1 MRAAVLDRPLVRPRA
16 RRYGY
21 DAAPVALAISAIVVF
36 AAFSFWQLDRL
47 PPVYEDEP
55 WQASAA
61 YKLATQGAFASDMF
75 AGWHGMERRYYDF
88 MPIHPFILAGV
99 YRVFGEGLLQTRV
112 EAVIMTCITL
122 GLTVV
127 LGSRLFGPWVGSL
140 AVILLLVVRWTGTT
154 YIQLTGIP
162 MLDLAR
168 IARYDVVVP
177 VFALLALL
185 VYLSARERGG
195 WRYGLAGLLV
205 GLAGLSHVY
214 GVFWVA
220 VLGALVL
227 WDGAPDGRL
236 RALLW
241 LGCGFV
247 LPWLPYLV
255 YVMTGLDEWRMQTR
269 IYGDRFGLLDL
280 RWYVANLLDEPHRYG
295 PGLGPFGPGWL
306 LRPGWWTMLL
316 LVPASVVAL
325 AWRAVRNTDRA
336 ARVIVGSAVV
346 MPVLFALLLRLKLVN
361 YTLTFLP
368 ILAIAAAWGSLH
380 GLRWLLEHRHQAR
393 SLAALG
399 AAAALSVAVV
409 AEGASRMVN
418 FAAQASTTTP
428 YMTFIEQV
436 RDGIPSGS
444 RVLGLHN
451 YWFGF
456 EDTEYRAL
464 IVALDWMDPQT
475 ENLTF
480 QQALDQVAPDYLLLD
495 SRMRAFFDQSPDS
508 RLDLDGWLQ
517 ARHGRLVREV
527 DDSTYGKMQVY
538 AVNRP

>member
-16 RRYGY
+16 RLHEY
-21 DAAPVALAISAIVVF
+21 ALPVALAVSAIVAF
-36 AAFSFWQLDRL
+36 AAFSVWQLDRL

-61 YKLATQGAFASDMF
+61 YKLATEGAFASDMF

-88 MPIHPFILAGV
+88 MPVHPFILAGV

-112 EAVIMTCITL
+112 EAVVMTCITL
-122 GLTVV
+122 ALTAA
-127 LGSRLFGPWVGSL
+127 LGWRLFGAWVGSL
-140 AVILLLVVRWTGTT
+140 AVLLLLIVRWTGTT

-162 MLDLAR
+162 VVDLAR
-168 IARYDVVVP
+168 VARYDVVVP
-177 VFALLALL
+177 VFGLPSLL
-185 VYLSARERGG
+185 VYLAARKRGG
-195 WRYGLAGLLV
+195 WRYGLAGFLA

-220 VLGALVL
+220 VLAALVV
-227 WDGAPDGRL
+227 WDGAHEGRV
-236 RALLW
+236 RALVW
-241 LGCGFV
+241 LGGGFV

-255 YVMTGLDEWRMQTR
+255 YVLTGLDEWRMQTR

-280 RWYVANLLDEPHRYG
+280 RWYVANVLDEPHRYG
-295 PGLGPFGPGWL
+295 PGLGPPGPGWL
-306 LRPGWWTMLL
+306 LRPGWWSL
-316 LVPASVVAL
+316 LVLIPASVAAL
-325 AWRAVRNTDRA
+325 GWRAVRQRDHA
-336 ARVIVGSAVV
+336 ARIVVTSAVI

-368 ILAIAAAWGSLH
+368 ILAIAAAWGFLSS
-380 GLRWLLEHRHQAR
+380 LRWLSSHRERAW
-393 SLAALG
+393 SLPALG
-399 AAAALSVAVV
+399 AAALLSLGVV
-409 AEGASRMVN
+409 VEGGSRLVN
-418 FAAQASTTTP
+418 FAAQASTTTA
-428 YMTFIEQV
+428 YMTFIAQV
-436 RDGIPSGS
+436 RQGIPSGA

-480 QQALDQVAPDYLLLD
+480 QQALDQVAPDYFLLD
-495 SRMRAFFDQSPDS
+495 ARMRSFFEQSPDT
-508 RLDLDGWLQ
+508 RLDLAGWLQ
-517 ARHGRLVREV
+517 ARQARLVREV
-527 DDSTYGKMQVY
+527 DDPTYGTMQVY
-538 AVNRP
+538 AVTRP

>member
-1 MRAAVLDRPLVRPRA
+1 MRAAVLDRPLVQPRA
-16 RRYGY
+16 RLYGY
-21 DAAPVALAISAIVVF
+21 AAPVALAVSAIVVF
-36 AAFSFWQLDRL
+36 AAFSLWQLDRL

-61 YKLATQGAFASDMF
+61 YKLATQGSFASDMF

-112 EAVIMTCITL
+112 EAVVMTCMSL
-122 GLTVV
+122 GLTAV
-127 LGSRLFGPWVGSL
+127 LGWRLFGAWVGSL
-140 AVILLLVVRWTGTT
+140 AVIILLLVRWTGTT

-162 MLDLAR
+162 VFDLAR

-195 WRYGLAGLLV
+195 WRYGLAGFLV
-205 GLAGLSHVY
+205 GLAGLSHLY

-220 VLGALVL
+220 VLGALIL
-227 WDGAPDGRL
+227 WDGAREGRL
-236 RALLW
+236 RALVW
-241 LGCGFV
+241 LASGFL

-255 YVMTGLDEWRMQTR
+255 YVLTGLDEWRMQTR

-280 RWYVANLLDEPHRYG
+280 RWYLANLLDEPHRYG
-295 PGLGPFGPGWL
+295 PGLGPFGLGWL

-316 LVPASVVAL
+316 LVPASVFAL
-325 AWRAVRNTDRA
+325 AWRAVRKRDRA
-336 ARVIVGSAVV
+336 ARVIVASAVI

-368 ILAIAAAWGSLH
+368 ILALAAAWGC
-380 GLRWLLEHRHQAR
+380 LRAAAWLLERR
-393 SLAALG
+393 DRKSSLAALG
-399 AAAALSVAVV
+399 AAAVLTLGVV
-409 AEGASRMVN
+409 AEGGRSMLH

-428 YMTFIEQV
+428 YMTFIQQV

-456 EDTEYRAL
+456 EDTQYRAL

-480 QQALDQVAPDYLLLD
+480 QQALDQVDPDYLLLD
-495 SRMRAFFDQSPDS
+495 ARMRAFFDQSPDT
-508 RLDLDGWLQ
+508 RLDLEGWLQ
-517 ARHGRLVREV
+517 DRQARLVREV
-527 DDSTYGKMQVY
+527 DDPTYGKMQVY
-538 AVNRP
+538 AVNRS